1 MRQGLRER
9 GVVFRYGN
17 LIHPI
22 HFSEPAIRGD
32 VTQLREEL
40 GLHGPFLMTVSR
52 LEKMKQPEE
61 NLYALRELREVGQ
74 DVTFLFVGDGS
85 MRQELEVLAGR
96 LGVQEYVRF
105 AGNRSQ
111 EVIANLLPHARL
123 VLSPHMGRGLTEA
136 CLAGAPI
143 VAYDY
148 DWQGEIIHN
157 GETGELVRNGNWQ
170 QMAERALWLLEN
182 PDEAARRGRAARR
195 LALEMMSP
203 EKLNHHEIEAY
214 ENLLRSGT

>member
-1 MRQGLRER
+1 
-9 GVVFRYGN
+9 
-17 LIHPI
+17 
-22 HFSEPAIRGD
+22 
-32 VTQLREEL
+32 
-40 GLHGPFLMTVSR
+40 MTVSR

-61 NLYALRELREVGQ
+61 NLHVLRELLEAGQ

-85 MRQELEVLAGR
+85 MRQELESRASR
-96 LGVQEYVRF
+96 LGVLQHVRF

-111 EVIANLLPHARL
+111 EVIANLLPQARL

-157 GETGELVRNGNWQ
+157 GETGELVPNGNWKR
-170 QMAERALWLLEN
+170 MAERALWLLEN
-182 PDEAARRGRAARR
+182 PDEAARRGKAARR
-195 LALEMMSP
+195 LAMEMMNPDELS
-203 EKLNHHEIEAY
+203 NHEIAAY
-214 ENLLRSGT
+214 ERLLRSAR